1 MARKTPICWNL
12 WWQPP
17 CEGVDSKQ
25 VSFTSRTQFLSS
37 RTAQL
42 SGVIASFRCP
52 CSMWPSAPSHPQ
64 CTKCT
69 HWRSIFQQISVQ
81 IHEWFIDVARYGT
94 QRSPVWTQQHWYSL
108 LPVAEWDTGA
118 LKKGKP
124 RWIRTKKKKKNPTA
138 KRYPSYSYNNSY
150 N

>member
-138 KRYPSYSYNNSY
+138 KRYPSYSYNKL
-150 N
+150 